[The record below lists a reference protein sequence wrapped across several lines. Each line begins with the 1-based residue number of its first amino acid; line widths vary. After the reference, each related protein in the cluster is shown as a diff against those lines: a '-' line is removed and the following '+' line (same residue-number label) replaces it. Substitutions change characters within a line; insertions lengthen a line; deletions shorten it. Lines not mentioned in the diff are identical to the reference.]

1 MNRKLIALLTA
12 LLLLLTGLPA
22 LAEEAG
28 AATMASGNAVIPAPF
43 VHVPEDFHGTWTSLY
58 TVVDGA
64 ISPEDAAFAGLIIRS
79 DGTMCDLAGNDSAPC
94 TIDGDT
100 LTAVGGVTMQLVAPG
115 LMVAR
120 DENVSLVLQRTAAP
134 ANPFLGDWTPVSVA
148 YGGEV
153 LPRIEDGL
161 GHIRFEDAAV
171 VLVNAAGESSAP
183 CVYAGGVCR
192 IEEDGV
198 EAVVSIDEA
207 GLMTF
212 SFPEMG
218 LVLLLIRAR

>member
-1 MNRKLIALLTA
+1 MNRKLIAILTA
-12 LLLLLTGLPA
+12 LLLFLTGLPA

-28 AATMASGNAVIPAPF
+28 AATVTSGDAVIPAPF
-43 VHVPEDFHGTWTSLY
+43 VPVPEDFHGTWTPLY
-58 TVVDGA
+58 AVVDGA
-64 ISPEDAAFAGLIIRS
+64 LSPADAAITGVIIRS
-79 DGTMCDLAGNDSAPC
+79 DGTMGDLTGNGSSPC

-100 LTAVGGVTMQLVAPG
+100 LTAVGGVAMQLVAPG

-120 DENVSLVLQRTAAP
+120 DGNVSFVLQRTAAP
-134 ANPFLGDWTPVSVA
+134 ANPFLGDWTPVSGA
-148 YGGEV
+148 FGGKV